1 HIAKLQAA
9 EKKEWTPEE
18 RDALLGGPPEPP
30 KPRTEAEERAAWD
43 KAEAARSEMQQSAG
57 CGFDAVTLFPELYPE
72 GRPPAPGRTAPEPVD
87 EPVKHRVGIGQVGI
101 VQFGPDSKM
110 HVRVLTVPDEHG
122 NFKATPTSGMLVSQV
137 VFCNVKDF
145 AGGF

>member
-1 HIAKLQAA
+1 MDSLAESVTRKREELRQLEVQAEHRKAHIAKLQAA

-101 VQFGPDSKM
+101 GQ
-110 HVRVLTVPDEHG
+110 
-122 NFKATPTSGMLVSQV
+122 
-137 VFCNVKDF
+137 
-145 AGGF
+145 